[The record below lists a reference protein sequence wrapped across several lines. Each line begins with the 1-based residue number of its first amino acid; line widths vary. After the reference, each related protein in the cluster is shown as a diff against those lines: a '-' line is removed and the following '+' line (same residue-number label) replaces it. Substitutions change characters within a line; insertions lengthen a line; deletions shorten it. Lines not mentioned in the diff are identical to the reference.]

1 MINQLV
7 AIDRVLFTLLNA
19 KLTHPVLDSV
29 MPFVTEQENWYPVLV
44 GLWLAMIIW
53 GGRRG
58 RMAAVALV
66 IAVALTD
73 QISCSIIKPLVG
85 RVRPCNALSPA
96 QCRLLIGRSSAMSF
110 PSAHAANSFAM
121 ATVASWR
128 FSRFAPVFY
137 VFAVAVAYSRIYV
150 GVHYPL
156 DVLAG
161 AVLGAL
167 LGRLAIWLVVEGR
180 RRWDRW
186 WEVRN
191 MDTKRPHAA
200 GV

>member
-7 AIDRVLFTLLNA
+7 AIDTALFVFLNS

-29 MPFVTEQENWYPVLV
+29 MPFITHQENWYPVLI
-44 GLWLAMIIW
+44 GLWLALIIW

-66 IAVALTD
+66 IAIALTD
-73 QISCSIIKPLVG
+73 QISCSVIKPLVE
-85 RVRPCNALSPA
+85 RVRPCNALSPT
-96 QCRLLIGRSSAMSF
+96 QCRLLVGRSSAWSF

-121 ATVASWR
+121 ATVVSWR
-128 FSRFAPVFY
+128 LGRFAPLFY
-137 VFAVAVAYSRIYV
+137 LIAAAVAYSRVYV

-156 DVLAG
+156 DALGG

-167 LGRLAIWLVVEGR
+167 LGHLSIRLVVVVWR
-180 RRWDRW
+180 RCEKW
-186 WEVRN
+186 WRIWN
-191 MDTKRPHAA
+191 MDRK
-200 GV
+200 

>member
-1 MINQLV
+1 MINQLA
-7 AIDRVLFTLLNA
+7 AIDRVLFTLLNT

-29 MPFVTEQENWYPVLV
+29 MPFVTERENWYPVLV
-44 GLWLAMIIW
+44 GLWIALIIW

-58 RMAAVALV
+58 RMAAAAVV
-66 IAVALTD
+66 IAVALTY

-85 RVRPCNALSPA
+85 RVRPCDALSPA
-96 QCRLLIGRSSAMSF
+96 QCRLLVGRSSAMSF
-110 PSAHAANSFAM
+110 PSAHAANSFAI

-128 FSRFAPVFY
+128 FRRFAPVFY
-137 VFAVAVAYSRIYV
+137 LFAVAVAYSRVYV

-156 DVLAG
+156 DTLAG

-167 LGRLAIWLVVEGR
+167 LGRLVIGLVVGVR
-180 RRWDRW
+180 GWWDSW

-191 MDTKRPHAA
+191 MDRKRPHAA
-200 GV
+200 GA

>member
-7 AIDRVLFTLLNA
+7 ALDTALFVLLNT

-29 MPFVTEQENWYPVLV
+29 MPFVTEQENWYPVLI
-44 GLWLAMIIW
+44 GLWLALIIW

-58 RMAAVALV
+58 RMAAVALI
-66 IAVALTD
+66 IAIALTD
-73 QISCSIIKPLVG
+73 QISCSVIKPLVG
-85 RVRPCNALSPA
+85 RVRPCNALTPA
-96 QCRLLIGRSSAMSF
+96 QCRLLVGRSSAMSF

-128 FSRFAPVFY
+128 LGRFAPLFY
-137 VFAVAVAYSRIYV
+137 FVAVVVAYSRVYV

-156 DVLAG
+156 DALAG

-167 LGRLAIWLVVEGR
+167 LGQLAIRLVVGVR
-180 RRWDRW
+180 QRWDRW
-186 WEVRN
+186 CETRSMDRN
-191 MDTKRPHAA
+191 KSHAA
-200 GV
+200 GA

>member
-1 MINQLV
+1 MISQLV
-7 AIDRVLFTLLNA
+7 AIDTVLFALLNT

-29 MPFVTEQENWYPVLV
+29 MPFVTEQENWYPVLI
-44 GLWLAMIIW
+44 GLWLALVIW

-58 RMAAVALV
+58 RMAAMALV

-96 QCRLLIGRSSAMSF
+96 QCRLLVGRSSAMSF

-128 FSRFAPVFY
+128 FSRFAPLFY
-137 VFAVAVAYSRIYV
+137 LVAVAVAYSRVYV

-156 DVLAG
+156 DSLAG

-167 LGRLAIWLVVEGR
+167 LGRLAIWLVVGLR

-186 WEVRN
+186 WEVRT
-191 MDTKRPHAA
+191 MDRKRSHAA
-200 GV
+200 GA

>member
-7 AIDRVLFTLLNA
+7 AIDTVLFVFLNT

-29 MPFVTEQENWYPVLV
+29 MPFVTHQENWYPVLV
-44 GLWLAMIIW
+44 GLWLALIIW

-58 RMAAVALV
+58 RMAAVALI
-66 IAVALTD
+66 IAIALTD
-73 QISCSIIKPLVG
+73 QISCSVIKPLVG
-85 RVRPCNALSPA
+85 RVRPCNALTPA
-96 QCRLLIGRSSAMSF
+96 QCRLLVGRSSAMSF

-121 ATVASWR
+121 AAVASWR
-128 FSRFAPVFY
+128 LGRFAPLFY
-137 VFAVAVAYSRIYV
+137 FVAVVVAYSRVYV

-156 DVLAG
+156 DALAG

-167 LGRLAIWLVVEGR
+167 LGQLAIGLVVGVR

-186 WEVRN
+186 RETRR
-191 MDTKRPHAA
+191 M
-200 GV
+200 

>member
-1 MINQLV
+1 MISQLV
-7 AIDRVLFTLLNA
+7 AIDTVLFALLNT

-29 MPFVTEQENWYPVLV
+29 MPFVTEQENWYPVLI
-44 GLWLAMIIW
+44 GLWLALVIW

-58 RMAAVALV
+58 RMAAMALV

-96 QCRLLIGRSSAMSF
+96 QCRLLVGRSSAMSF

-128 FSRFAPVFY
+128 FSRFAPLFY
-137 VFAVAVAYSRIYV
+137 LVAVAVAYSRVYV

-156 DVLAG
+156 DSLAG

-167 LGRLAIWLVVEGR
+167 VGRLAIWLVVGLR

-186 WEVRN
+186 WEVRT
-191 MDTKRPHAA
+191 MDRKRSHAA
-200 GV
+200 GA

>member
-7 AIDRVLFTLLNA
+7 AIDTALFVFLNT

-29 MPFVTEQENWYPVLV
+29 MPFVTEQENWYPVLI
-44 GLWLAMIIW
+44 GLWLALIIW

-58 RMAAVALV
+58 RMAAVALI
-66 IAVALTD
+66 IAIALTD
-73 QISCSIIKPLVG
+73 QISCSVIKPLVG
-85 RVRPCNALSPA
+85 RVRPCNALTPA
-96 QCRLLIGRSSAMSF
+96 QCHLLVGRSSAMSF

-128 FSRFAPVFY
+128 LRRFAPLFY
-137 VFAVAVAYSRIYV
+137 FIAVVVAYSRVYV

-156 DVLAG
+156 DALAG

-167 LGRLAIWLVVEGR
+167 LGQLAIGLVVGVR
-180 RRWDRW
+180 QRWDRW
-186 WEVRN
+186 REIRR
-191 MDTKRPHAA
+191 M
-200 GV
+200 

>member
-7 AIDRVLFTLLNA
+7 AIDTALFVFLNT

-29 MPFVTEQENWYPVLV
+29 MPFVTHQEHWYPVLV
-44 GLWLAMIIW
+44 GLWLALIIW

-58 RMAAVALV
+58 RMAAVALIV
-66 IAVALTD
+66 AVALTD
-73 QISCSIIKPLVG
+73 QISCSVIKPLVG
-85 RVRPCNALSPA
+85 RVRPCNALTPA
-96 QCRLLIGRSSAMSF
+96 QCRLLVGRSSAMSF

-121 ATVASWR
+121 AMVASWR
-128 FSRFAPVFY
+128 FRRFAPVFY
-137 VFAVAVAYSRIYV
+137 VFAVAVAYSRVYV

-167 LGRLAIWLVVEGR
+167 LGRLAIWLVVAAVG
-180 RRWDRW
+180 RWDRW
-186 WEVRN
+186 REIRN
-191 MDTKRPHAA
+191 MNREKPHAA

>member
-7 AIDRVLFTLLNA
+7 AIDTALFVFLNT

-29 MPFVTEQENWYPVLV
+29 MPFVTDQENWYPVLV
-44 GLWLAMIIW
+44 GLWLALIIW

-58 RMAAVALV
+58 RMAAVALI
-66 IAVALTD
+66 IAIALTD
-73 QISCSIIKPLVG
+73 QISCSVIKPLVG
-85 RVRPCNALSPA
+85 RVRPCNALTPA
-96 QCRLLIGRSSAMSF
+96 QCRLLVGRSSAMSF

-121 ATVASWR
+121 ATVASWWLR
-128 FSRFAPVFY
+128 GLAPLFY
-137 VFAVAVAYSRIYV
+137 FVAVVVAYSRVYV

-156 DVLAG
+156 DALAG

-167 LGRLAIWLVVEGR
+167 LGRLALWLVVGVR

-186 WEVRN
+186 REIRN
-191 MDTKRPHAA
+191 MDRE
-200 GV
+200 